1 MERDSEHIVFVEQ
14 EQKQKPTHGTAGIK
28 CHLLRCATTIGN
40 ASVGGIKKGN
50 FIEVDTK

>member
-1 MERDSEHIVFVEQ
+1 MERDSEHIVFVER
-14 EQKQKPTHGTAGIK
+14 KQKPTYGTAGIK
-28 CHLLRCATTIGN
+28 CHLPRCATTIGN